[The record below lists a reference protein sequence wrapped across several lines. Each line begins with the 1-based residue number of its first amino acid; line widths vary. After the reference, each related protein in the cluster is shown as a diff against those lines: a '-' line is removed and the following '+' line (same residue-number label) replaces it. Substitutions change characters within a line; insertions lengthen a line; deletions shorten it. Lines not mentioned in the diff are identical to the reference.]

1 MLLTVKWSGQSGD
14 ACGQVVWTV
23 RCCLRSSILNS
34 QVLLADK
41 WSGQLGA
48 PYGQVVW
55 TVKFSLRSSG
65 LDSQVLLA
73 VKCSGQSSILHESAL
88 HALSLCVHK
97 T

>member
-1 MLLTVKWSGQSGD
+1 MLLANKWSGH
-14 ACGQVVWTV
+14 
-23 RCCLRSSILNS
+23 
-34 QVLLADK
+34 
-41 WSGQLGA
+41 LGA

-73 VKCSGQSSILHESAL
+73 VKCSGQSSILHGSAL